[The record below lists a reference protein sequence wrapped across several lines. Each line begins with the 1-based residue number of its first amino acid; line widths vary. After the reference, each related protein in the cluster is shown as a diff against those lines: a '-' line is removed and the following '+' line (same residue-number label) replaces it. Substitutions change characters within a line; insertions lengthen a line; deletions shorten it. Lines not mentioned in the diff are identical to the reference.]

1 MSITFGLLIRI
12 VLFAVGVYWCY
23 EVIGRWRED
32 VKELREVDEPARK
45 AGIIVVWAITVV
57 IAIAV
62 VWAALTVTL
71 RIISGLGIFF

>member
-1 MSITFGLLIRI
+1 MFISFGQLIRI
-12 VLFAVGVYWCY
+12 AFFAVGVYWCY